1 MLDLGCFMLVVL
13 CIFVDGLSLVGGLV
27 ELVGLWGI

>member
-13 CIFVDGLSLVGGLV
+13 WILVDGLSLVGGLV